1 MISFDTGKNVLI
13 KQTGV
18 ADKKNMPIFAM
29 LYISKAEKSAKHCGL
44 FLCPQPK
51 KYTVSCP
58 RVVG

>member
-1 MISFDTGKNVLI
+1 M

-18 ADKKNMPIFAM
+18 ADKKNMPTFAVRNILKGGEVRKNLWAIFM
-29 LYISKAEKSAKHCGL
+29 SAT
-44 FLCPQPK
+44 K